1 MLALLRRGP
10 QRLHAHPPPS
20 PLCSLLPA
28 SSTEVGT
35 RTAGTAPRR
44 TLRHA
49 LSGEFIGF
57 PGSCSSPARGA
68 AQGGPRARAAEFKSA
83 GPARRGAADGGRFR
97 PAHNFPNT
105 WGQGLRGV
113 EPESS
118 RWMAVQACGAGTV
131 RPAGSRACDEA
142 LVSLGLPLGLRC
154 GSVQPPRGGPGS
166 RRSEAEDS
174 PESSLAPPRAGHP
187 REREKSPR
195 GAGPARTA
203 GLGDW
208 RKASRSSMEG
218 TEMTPRS
225 PVC

>member
-1 MLALLRRGP
+1 MRRGPSWEATYMLALLRRGP
-10 QRLHAHPPPS
+10 QRLHAHPPSS
-20 PLCSLLPA
+20 PLCSLLLA

-83 GPARRGAADGGRFR
+83 GPARRGAADGGRFC

-113 EPESS
+113 EPSGWRFKPAELERCDPQGPEPVTR
-118 RWMAVQACGAGTV
+118 RWSASVYPWGSGAAPRNLPAV
-131 RPAGSRACDEA
+131 A
-142 LVSLGLPLGLRC
+142 LAL
-154 GSVQPPRGGPGS
+154 GGP
-166 RRSEAEDS
+166 R
-174 PESSLAPPRAGHP
+174 
-187 REREKSPR
+187 
-195 GAGPARTA
+195 
-203 GLGDW
+203 
-208 RKASRSSMEG
+208 
-218 TEMTPRS
+218 
-225 PVC
+225 

>member
-1 MLALLRRGP
+1 MRRGPSWEATYMLALLRRGP

-118 RWMAVQACGAGTV
+118 RV
-131 RPAGSRACDEA
+131 D
-142 LVSLGLPLGLRC
+142 
-154 GSVQPPRGGPGS
+154 GG
-166 RRSEAEDS
+166 
-174 PESSLAPPRAGHP
+174 SSL
-187 REREKSPR
+187 R
-195 GAGPARTA
+195 GWNGATRRVQS
-203 GLGDW
+203 L
-208 RKASRSSMEG
+208 
-218 TEMTPRS
+218 
-225 PVC
+225 